1 MESSIAGRVRVLT
14 LVTSCS
20 LKFEY
25 NRSKYARRR
34 PHVTGSTTAG
44 QRASGTH
51 ITPGRPHPHQALA
64 GRYAHRRPHRLFVSS
79 MHISPQATPRP
90 HQASFTTH
98 QHDHNESLSH
108 PHPTRPQAAVRPCE
122 QHRNRLLSSPFSHR
136 VFLMLVLSR
145 IEMSRAESSLDT
157 QRTLCEIPSLPSTSS
172 PREAQSSA
180 DRALIRF
187 GRAVGAVQRHPE
199 RSILAEPF
207 QRERP
212 LFFWIL
218 DSLLIPCIGDAHV
231 RLLLYISSGVL
242 DLVKTRSTRPL
253 AVTSV
258 VALSMHLIV

>member
-1 MESSIAGRVRVLT
+1 MSLCLT
-14 LVTSCS
+14 
-20 LKFEY
+20 
-25 NRSKYARRR
+25 
-34 PHVTGSTTAG
+34 P
-44 QRASGTH
+44 
-51 ITPGRPHPHQALA
+51 TPPA
-64 GRYAHRRPHRLFVSS
+64 
-79 MHISPQATPRP
+79 
-90 HQASFTTH
+90 
-98 QHDHNESLSH
+98 
-108 PHPTRPQAAVRPCE
+108 PQAAVRPCE
-122 QHRNRLLSSPFSHR
+122 QPRNRLLSSPFSHR

-199 RSILAEPF
+199 RSILARAPSIT
-207 QRERP
+207 

-218 DSLLIPCIGDAHV
+218 DSLLILCIGDAHV

-253 AVTSV
+253 AVISV